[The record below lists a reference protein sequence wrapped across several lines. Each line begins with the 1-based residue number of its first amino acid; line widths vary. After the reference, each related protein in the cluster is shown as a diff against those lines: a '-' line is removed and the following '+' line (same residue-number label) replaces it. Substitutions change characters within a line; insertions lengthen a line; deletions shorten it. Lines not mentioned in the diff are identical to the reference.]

1 MKFGKLLRAT
11 VDSRMPQWRDFVV
24 QYKSLKQTIK
34 QAQQQ
39 LTATQ
44 GASAAEASTSFTA
57 LLDQE
62 VEKVNDFYMDRI
74 EEGVIILHALK
85 QHSEQL
91 VMCGADAEQR
101 TACQRSLVSF
111 HFNLLMLQN
120 YVALNFTAVVKILK
134 KFDKKLGGNLRSDY
148 ISAMV
153 ELPFYRCQAL
163 GQLVEDTERHFK
175 VLEAAPAVAHM
186 THPLKQPVHHP
197 INTAIPMCAE

>member
-24 QYKSLKQTIK
+24 QYKTMKQTMK

-44 GASAAEASTSFTA
+44 GASAAEASTTFTA

-85 QHSEQL
+85 QHAEQMM
-91 VMCGADAEQR
+91 VSGASAEQR
-101 TACQRSLVSF
+101 QACQRSLVSF

-134 KFDKKLGGNLRSDY
+134 KCDKKLGVNMRAEY
-148 ISAMV
+148 IGSIV

-163 GQLVEDTERHFK
+163 GQLVEDTERQFK
-175 VLEAAPAVAHM
+175 VLEAATATGQM
-186 THPLKQPVHHP
+186 THLLKQPAHQQSNV
-197 INTAIPMCAE
+197 AIPMCAD